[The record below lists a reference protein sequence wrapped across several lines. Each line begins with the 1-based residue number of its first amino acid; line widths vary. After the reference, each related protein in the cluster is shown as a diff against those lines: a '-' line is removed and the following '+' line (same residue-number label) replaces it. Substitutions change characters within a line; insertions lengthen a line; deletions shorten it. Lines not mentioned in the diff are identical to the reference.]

1 MYLSF
6 LKSKIHR
13 AKVTECDLHYEGS
26 ISIDLNYMEKV
37 GIFQHEKVD
46 VLNLNNGSRIS
57 TYAIA
62 SARDSNKIGLNGA
75 AARTA
80 QVGDLVI
87 ILSYALISHDE
98 APTWKPEIIILN

>member
-6 LKSKIHR
+6 LKSKIHK

-37 GIFQHEKVD
+37 GIFENEKVD

-62 SARDSNKIGLNGA
+62 SARFKQNRSKCA

>member
-1 MYLSF
+1 MQIEV

-13 AKVTECDLHYEGS
+13 ARVTECDLHYEGS

-37 GIFQHEKVD
+37 GIFQNEKVD

-62 SARDSNKIGLNGA
+62 AAKDSNKIGLNGA

-98 APTWKPEIIILN
+98 APTWKPKLIILN